1 MGDKQPVNS
10 NSNHAHVQYDDC
22 CDKLQMLIWAP
33 STAIA
38 RPVER
43 SAEDLKLLVFI
54 LESFLGA
61 VECVS

>member
-1 MGDKQPVNS
+1 
-10 NSNHAHVQYDDC
+10 
-22 CDKLQMLIWAP
+22 MLIWTP

-54 LESFLGA
+54 LESVLRA